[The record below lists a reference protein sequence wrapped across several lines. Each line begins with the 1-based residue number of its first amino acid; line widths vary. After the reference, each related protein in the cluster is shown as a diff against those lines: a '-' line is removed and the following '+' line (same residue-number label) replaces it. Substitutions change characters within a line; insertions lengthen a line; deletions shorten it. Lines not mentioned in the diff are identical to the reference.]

1 VLLFLT
7 YKRKKKWK
15 GNASES
21 NDSLLDMFNEISG
34 DLKVVTNSVGKIVQ
48 AIEHDAAIQEKAMSE
63 DPKQKLRERAVNEV

>member
-7 YKRKKKWK
+7 YKRKKEWK